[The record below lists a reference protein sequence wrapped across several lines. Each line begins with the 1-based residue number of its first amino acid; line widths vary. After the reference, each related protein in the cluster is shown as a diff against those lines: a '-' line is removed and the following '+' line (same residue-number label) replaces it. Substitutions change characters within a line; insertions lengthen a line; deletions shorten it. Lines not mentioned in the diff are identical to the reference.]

1 LGKITSRNPNAK
13 SELAGRG
20 PRLRSLEPG
29 FALAQSILPPQ
40 TTIILN
46 SIADGVFTV
55 DLNWRITFFN
65 RAAEEITGILAA
77 EALGRPCCEVFRA
90 NVCETA
96 CVLNHTLETGKQ
108 VVCQPIAILRADSKE
123 IPITVSTA
131 LLKDEQGKIIGGVET
146 FRDLSLVED
155 LRREIHRQYRLGDII
170 SKSPLMQK
178 IFVLLPDIAHTDS
191 TVLIQGESGTGK
203 ELVARA
209 LHNLSRRA
217 RGPFVAVNCGALP
230 DTLLESELFGH
241 TAGAFTDAKRDR
253 RGRFAMAEGGT
264 LFLDEFGDVSPA
276 LQVRLLRV
284 LEERAYMPLGSSKS
298 VKADVRIIT
307 ATHKDL
313 ARLVAEGA
321 FRKDLYYRINV
332 VKLTLPRLAER
343 KEDIPLLAEHF
354 IERFNKLQN
363 KNILGLSYD
372 ALAIFMR
379 HDWPGNIRELENA
392 IEHAF
397 ILCPQGLIQP
407 GHLPDHLRRE
417 SQPGALPASLSLKE
431 QEKRVLREALE
442 RNGWRRLATARELGI
457 DKNTLRRKI
466 KRFALVPLEAGYPP
480 KLVK

>member
-1 LGKITSRNPNAK
+1 LGNPTSRNPKIK
-13 SELAGRG
+13 SELAGKG
-20 PRLRSLEPG
+20 HRLHSLEPRLT
-29 FALAQSILPPQ
+29 LAQSILPPQ
-40 TTIILN
+40 TAIILN

-55 DLNWRITFFN
+55 DLSWRITFFN
-65 RAAEEITGILAA
+65 RAAEEITGIPAT
-77 EALGRPCCEVFRA
+77 EAIGRPCCEVFRA

-108 VVCQPIAILRADSKE
+108 VVCQPIAILRADGKE

-131 LLKDEQGKIIGGVET
+131 LLKDERGEIIGGVET

-155 LRREIHRQYRLGDII
+155 LRREINRQYRLGDII

-178 IFVLLPDIAHTDS
+178 IFAFLPDIARSES

-217 RGPFVAVNCGALP
+217 HGPFVAVNCGALP

-241 TAGAFTDAKRDR
+241 SAGAFTDAKRDR

-264 LFLDEFGDVSPA
+264 LFLDEFGDISPA

-284 LEERAYMPLGSSKS
+284 LEERSYVPLGSSKT
-298 VKADVRIIT
+298 VKADVRVL
-307 ATHKDL
+307 AASHKDL
-313 ARLVAEGA
+313 EQLVKEGK

-332 VKLTLPRLAER
+332 IKVTLPRLAER

-354 IERFNKLQN
+354 IARFNKLQN

-372 ALAIFMR
+372 TLAIFMR

-392 IEHAF
+392 VEHAF
-397 ILCPQGLIQP
+397 ILCPKGLIQP
-407 GHLPDHLRRE
+407 EHLPDQLRRE
-417 SQPGALPASLSLKE
+417 SQPAALPQGLSLKE
-431 QEKRVLREALE
+431 QERRLLREALE
-442 RNGWRRLATARELGI
+442 RHGWRRLATARELGI

-466 KRFALVPLEAGYPP
+466 KRFDLVPPGSDIRQN
-480 KLVK
+480 